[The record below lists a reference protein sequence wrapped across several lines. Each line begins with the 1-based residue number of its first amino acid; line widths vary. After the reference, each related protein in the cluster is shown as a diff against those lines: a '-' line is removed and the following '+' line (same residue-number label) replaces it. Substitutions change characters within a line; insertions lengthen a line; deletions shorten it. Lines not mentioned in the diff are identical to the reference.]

1 MSAFLAYAAAAV
13 VAAWGLAHAVP
24 TRQVVAGFGSITT
37 DNRRIIVQEW
47 LAEAFTMWG
56 VAAMVIAATAAGGAI
71 ADVRG
76 WVYRV
81 AAALLVAI
89 GALTALTGARTP
101 VVWFKVCPV
110 VMAVAA
116 ALLLVASAG

>member
-1 MSAFLAYAAAAV
+1 M
-13 VAAWGLAHAVP
+13 P
-24 TRQVVAGFGSITT
+24 TRQVIAGFGPVSA
-37 DNRRIIVQEW
+37 DNRRVIVQEW

-56 VAAMVIAATAAGGAI
+56 VAAMVIAATAAGGAD
-71 ADVRG
+71 DVRA

-81 AAALLVAI
+81 AAALLVAL
-89 GALTALTGARTP
+89 GVLTAVTGARTS

-116 ALLLVASAG
+116 VLLLVASIG